1 MCSVSSPKRQAM
13 RDPEAMTYQV
23 PVDGPAVF
31 PLRGWVSHQLVDCQL
46 PADRSLSH
54 LWPSFSSCGDWGQ
67 FSPSLQPL
75 YMQTPISYCLG
86 SAGCNETQVFAPAWK
101 KNLVFLP
108 SVPWFFPCFR
118 ECSPPWLSSLEISR
132 ELGTSDGP
140 SPARLP
146 LFLCSPMEVMRSGIC
161 VMTTIF
167 PEALQKQEALK
178 ETFHIFSELLENILF
193 PIVFYVSI

>member
-1 MCSVSSPKRQAM
+1 MWSVSSPKRQAI
-13 RDPEAMTYQV
+13 RDPKAMTYPV

-31 PLRGWVSHQLVDCQL
+31 ALRGCVSHQLVDCQL
-46 PADRSLSH
+46 PADRSLRPFVAVLFQ
-54 LWPSFSSCGDWGQ
+54 LWDWGQ

-86 SAGCNETQVFAPAWK
+86 SAGCSETQVFAPAWK

-108 SVPWFFPCFR
+108 SVPWFFPCLR
-118 ECSPPWLSSLEISR
+118 ECSPPWLSSLEISG

-161 VMTTIF
+161 VMSTIF

-193 PIVFYVSI
+193 PIAFYVSI